1 MLQLSYL
8 SCFLLAFCNLDQV
21 HFVFLPKSEF
31 ITSVVFRDA
40 IKCYCT
46 FCAGTRGFLLNCFY
60 FGYRLNSLHD
70 DSKSAPAWRS

>member
-8 SCFLLAFCNLDQV
+8 SSLSGLFCNPDQV
-21 HFVFLPKSEF
+21 HFVFLPKSKF

-46 FCAGTRGFLLNCFY
+46 FHIGTRGFLLNLVLF
-60 FGYRLNSLHD
+60 
-70 DSKSAPAWRS
+70 